1 MKIKYLLVIFICFVG
16 KLFPQISP
24 SFGSEIP
31 VTINGLT
38 FDAMEPALSADGNAL
53 FFNSLNDGVATS
65 LYYAGKVNDSTFNFI
80 GLVPVVNQTITP
92 RLDGVASLDS
102 LNNFYWVST
111 RDYPTNMDNLHRI
124 RFLSSGFTNY
134 GRVHG
139 DFHIYLPGY
148 IIMDAST
155 SFDGNLIIYCN
166 ARFGGCLNN
175 MPCEASMGI
184 AQKIND
190 STFNKLP
197 NTSVLMAAIN
207 DTVNYIVYAPHLS
220 KDGLELY
227 YTRLLKSGIQSEV
240 MVSVRT
246 NTNSAFGTPSVLVTS
261 PSILPEGPVLSTDMQ
276 KLYYHKKNGSV
287 FKLFMCYRNTVTNLN
302 DKDLI
307 NGNVIFPNPVENEI
321 QVKAPLSFEFFQIE
335 IYNSIG
341 QIVFNTSEQQK
352 QKIDVSFLSN
362 GLYTII
368 IKQNN
373 RIYKEKFIK
382 K

>member
-1 MKIKYLLVIFICFVG
+1 V
-16 KLFPQISP
+16 SP
-24 SFGSEIP
+24 TFGNEIP
-31 VTINGLT
+31 VTINGLS
-38 FDAMEPALSADGNAL
+38 FDAMEPALSIDGNAL

-80 GLVPVVNQTITP
+80 GLVPVVNQTVTP

-124 RFLSSGFTNY
+124 RFLTSGYTNF

-155 SFDGNLIIYCN
+155 SFDGNLMIYCN
-166 ARFGGCLNN
+166 ARFGGCVNN

-184 AQKIND
+184 AQKVND

-227 YTRLLKSGIQSEV
+227 YTRLLKNATQSEI

-261 PSILPEGPVLSTDMQ
+261 PSVLPEGPVLSSDMQ
-276 KLYYHKKNGSV
+276 KLYYHKKVGSI
-287 FKLFMCYRNTVTNLN
+287 FKLFLKYRSTTT
-302 DKDLI
+302 DLLAISENAKI
-307 NGNVIFPNPVENEI
+307 NIYPNPFETTLNIDNKSGIENY
-321 QVKAPLSFEFFQIE
+321 KIE
-335 IYNSIG
+335 IHNSLG
-341 QIVFNTSEQQK
+341 QIVYKDVLSNN
-352 QKIDVSFLSN
+352 IDLSFLPVGVFYIS
-362 GLYTII
+362 
-368 IKQNN
+368 IKDNHSV
-373 RIYKEKFIK
+373 FVK
-382 K
+382 KLMKL

>member
-1 MKIKYLLVIFICFVG
+1 MKIKYLLVIFICIVG
-16 KLFPQISP
+16 KIFSQIIP
-24 SFGSEIP
+24 SFGNDIP
-31 VTINGLT
+31 VTINGLA

-53 FFNSLNDGVATS
+53 FFNSLNDGITTS

-80 GLVPVVNQTITP
+80 GLVPIVNQTVTP

-102 LNNFYWVST
+102 LNNFYWIST

-124 RFLSSGFTNY
+124 RFLTTGYTNY

-155 SFDGNLIIYCN
+155 SFDGNLMIYCN
-166 ARFGGCLNN
+166 ARFGGCVNN

-190 STFNKLP
+190 STFNKSP

-227 YTRLLKSGIQSEV
+227 YTRLLKSGTKSEV

-261 PSILPEGPVLSTDMQ
+261 PSVLPEGPVLSSDMQ
-276 KLYYHKKNGSV
+276 KLYYHKKGGSV
-287 FKLFMCYRNTVTNLN
+287 FKLFLKYRSATT
-302 DKDLI
+302 DLLDISESPKI
-307 NGNVIFPNPVENEI
+307 NIFPNPFETTLNIDNKSGIENY
-321 QVKAPLSFEFFQIE
+321 KIE
-335 IYNSIG
+335 IHNSLG
-341 QIVFNTSEQQK
+341 QIVYEDVMNNN
-352 QKIDVSFLSN
+352 IDLSFLS
-362 GLYTII
+362 GGVFYISII
-368 IKQNN
+368 NN
-373 RIYKEKFIK
+373 HGVFVK
-382 K
+382 KLMKL

>member
-1 MKIKYLLVIFICFVG
+1 MKAIIFLLVCFVG
-16 KLFPQISP
+16 KLFSQTIPA
-24 SFGSEIP
+24 FGNEIP

-38 FDAMEPALSADGNAL
+38 FDAMEPALSADDNAL
-53 FFNSLNDGVATS
+53 FFNSLNDGITTS
-65 LYYAGKVNDSTFNFI
+65 LYYAGKLNDSTFNLV
-80 GLVPVVNQTITP
+80 GLVPVVNQTVTP

-155 SFDGNLIIYCN
+155 SFDGNLMIYCN

-184 AQKIND
+184 AQKVND

-197 NTSVLMAAIN
+197 NTSTLMAAIN
-207 DTVNYIVYAPHLS
+207 DTINYIVYAPHLS

-227 YTRLLKSGIQSEV
+227 YTRLSKNGIQSEI

-246 NTNSAFGTPSVLVTS
+246 NTNSAFGTPSVLISS
-261 PSILPEGPVLSTDMQ
+261 PSVLPEGPVLSTDMQ
-276 KLYYHKKNGSV
+276 RLYYHKKVGSV
-287 FKLFMCYRNTVTNLN
+287 FKLFMRYKNIVTKIEDNELLT
-302 DKDLI
+302 D
-307 NGNVIFPNPVENEI
+307 VVVFPNPVENEI
-321 QVKAPLSFEFFQIE
+321 QVKAPLSFESFQIE
-335 IYNSIG
+335 MYNSLG
-341 QIVFNTSEQQK
+341 QIVFDTPKLANK
-352 QKIDVSFLSN
+352 KIDISFLNS
-362 GLYTII
+362 GIYTII
-368 IKQNN
+368 IKHNN
-373 RIYKEKFIK
+373 KIYKEKFIK